1 MTPFVFHRRQKGEE
15 EHEGEIMIHFKLCIC
30 CSHSFKAAETNTALL
45 IQLTTL
51 VYCCSL
57 NAAYC

>member
-15 EHEGEIMIHFKLCIC
+15 EHEGEQMIHFKLCIC

-51 VYCCSL
+51 VYCFL
-57 NAAYC
+57 M